1 MATLPCCAGSGR
13 WFKWRVS
20 AVSVVSWWSGE
31 VMNIGE
37 AERLC
42 LMRHK
47 TEMERRLPGKR
58 MKNCNMRTE
67 ETEMMQSICIWATA
81 SSSARA
87 CSMKLCQC
95 HNHVVRTSWGPPKG
109 VQPPV
114 VFLCRCF
121 ATRYVSNTKFDS

>member
-1 MATLPCCAGSGR
+1 
-13 WFKWRVS
+13 
-20 AVSVVSWWSGE
+20 
-31 VMNIGE
+31 MNIGK
-37 AERLC
+37 AKRL
-42 LMRHK
+42 RHE
-47 TEMERRLPGKR
+47 TEMARRPPGKR
-58 MKNCNMRTE
+58 MNNCNMRTE

-95 HNHVVRTSWGPPKG
+95 HNHVLRTSWGPPKG

-114 VFLCRCF
+114 VFLCQCF